1 MGKQAILWMVFLLMW
16 GTSCSQNGGAVNGP
30 VVVITTPEGEIRV
43 RLYEETPQHRDNFL
57 KLVREGY
64 YDGVLFH
71 RVIRDFMIQAGDP
84 ESRNAL
90 PGVPLGN
97 GGPGY
102 TVPAEIVPALFHK
115 KGALAAARLGD
126 QVNPEK
132 ASSGSQFYLV
142 EGKVWRS
149 GELDTLENRMN
160 ATLRQSLL
168 RTVFNP
174 YQEELNRYRQEN
186 NQQAFNERVAALQAK
201 ADSLFHAA
209 PKTSFSEAQRQAYT
223 TIGGS
228 PHLDG
233 GYTVFGEVID
243 GLEVISKISATATD
257 GANRPLKD
265 VAIKIKVVE

>member
-115 KGALAAARLGD
+115 RGPWRRPAWATRSTLKKPPADHSFTSWKEKYGD
-126 QVNPEK
+126 PGNSTPWK
-132 ASSGSQFYLV
+132 
-142 EGKVWRS
+142 
-149 GELDTLENRMN
+149 
-160 ATLRQSLL
+160 
-168 RTVFNP
+168 TV
-174 YQEELNRYRQEN
+174 
-186 NQQAFNERVAALQAK
+186 
-201 ADSLFHAA
+201 
-209 PKTSFSEAQRQAYT
+209 
-223 TIGGS
+223 
-228 PHLDG
+228 
-233 GYTVFGEVID
+233 
-243 GLEVISKISATATD
+243 
-257 GANRPLKD
+257 
-265 VAIKIKVVE
+265 